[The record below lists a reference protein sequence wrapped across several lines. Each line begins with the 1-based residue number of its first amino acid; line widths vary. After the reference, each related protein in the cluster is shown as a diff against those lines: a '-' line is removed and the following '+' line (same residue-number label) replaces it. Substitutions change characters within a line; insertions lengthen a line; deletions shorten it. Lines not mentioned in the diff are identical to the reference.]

1 MRVLLPQ
8 MHFLFLSLVLIA
20 IVVVVVVVVTVIVI
34 VLVAKLV
41 LKSGPRLVNI
51 NRGP

>member
-41 LKSGPRLVNI
+41 LKSGPGLVNT